1 VAKIAPTRS
10 TVLLTGESG
19 TGKEIIAEALHF
31 ASTRED
37 QPLVKVNCGA
47 LNESLLE
54 SELFGHEKGAFTG
67 AFHQRLGRFESAD
80 GGTIF
85 LDEIGEM
92 SPGMQVK
99 MLRVLQ
105 DGSLERV
112 GSSRS
117 IRVDVRI
124 LAATNRNL
132 EEEVKAGRFRRD
144 LFYRLNVIS
153 IEIPPL
159 RERREDIPL
168 LANYFLNK
176 YGELNNKKVQGFSL
190 DVHRVLTGY
199 HWPGNVRELENV
211 IERAVS
217 LCPTVTI
224 EPSDLPPRIISSLPE
239 AVEQV
244 TIPIGSSLEE
254 VEQLVIEK
262 TLIKSKGDK
271 KLTARMLGI
280 SLSSLYNK
288 IGRNAPA

>member
-1 VAKIAPTRS
+1 MI
-10 TVLLTGESG
+10 TGESG
-19 TGKEIIAEALHF
+19 TGKEILAEALHF

-37 QPLVKVNCGA
+37 QPFVKVNCGA

-67 AFHQRLGRFESAD
+67 AFQQRLGRFESAD
-80 GGTIF
+80 RGTIF

-99 MLRVLQ
+99 LLRVLQ

-124 LAATNRNL
+124 LTATHRNL
-132 EEEVKAGRFRRD
+132 EEEVKAGRFRED

-159 RERREDIPL
+159 RERLEDIPL
-168 LANYFLNK
+168 LANYFLNQ
-176 YGELNNKKVQGFSL
+176 YGERNSKMIQGFSPEVQRML
-190 DVHRVLTGY
+190 VGY

-217 LCPTVTI
+217 LCPSATI
-224 EPSDLPPRIISSLPE
+224 ESSDLPPRIISSLPE
-239 AVEQV
+239 VVEEI

-262 TLIKSKGDK
+262 TLIKTKGDK

-280 SLSSLYNK
+280 SLSSLYTK
-288 IGRNAPA
+288 IHRNGPG